1 MSEFMGLILGRY
13 EAKEEGFAP
22 GGATLHSMMTPHGPD
37 ATCFEDWTNK
47 ELGATRVADGT
58 QVGFVIFRTLHNRL
72 VPQENPSF
80 MPKDLFNSKFKY
92 GIKIFLQLGWMAD
105 FLDSSF

>member
-37 ATCFEDWTNK
+37 ANCFEDWSNK
-47 ELGATRVADGT
+47 ELGPIKVAEGT
-58 QVGFVIFRTLHNRL
+58 QVVIIFGDIMVIYNNFSHLSGRFNIIHNISYL
-72 VPQENPSF
+72 
-80 MPKDLFNSKFKY
+80 
-92 GIKIFLQLGWMAD
+92 GIYV
-105 FLDSSF
+105 

>member
-37 ATCFEDWTNK
+37 ANCFEDWSNK
-47 ELGATRVADGT
+47 ELGPMKVAEGT
-58 QVGFVIFRTLHNRL
+58 QVVI
-72 VPQENPSF
+72 
-80 MPKDLFNSKFKY
+80 
-92 GIKIFLQLGWMAD
+92 IFGDIMAICNN
-105 FLDSSF
+105 FAIYLDDST

>member
-47 ELGATRVADGT
+47 ELGAMRVADGT
-58 QVGFVIFRTLHNRL
+58 QVGFV
-72 VPQENPSF
+72 VY
-80 MPKDLFNSKFKY
+80 K
-92 GIKIFLQLGWMAD
+92 
-105 FLDSSF
+105 SSFTCLCDHSMVYIHLFSNVSNTKTFKQKLILFH